1 MFVNKHFACL
11 KKGKRC
17 FNAKPALYYF
27 LYGEEHDARFSNLHY
42 FTFKDQH
49 YEKKTKDVLSIQ
61 TCFKLC
67 HDHIEFLTQ
76 DQEKANKKINRKRY
90 QTCFPKDQIKH

>member
-1 MFVNKHFACL
+1 MHDFQICIILRL
-11 KKGKRC
+11 KSSIMR
-17 FNAKPALYYF
+17 
-27 LYGEEHDARFSNLHY
+27 
-42 FTFKDQH
+42 
-49 YEKKTKDVLSIQ
+49 KKTKDVLSIQ

-67 HDHIEFLTQ
+67 HYHIEFLKQ